1 MTLVVFLAALI
12 GGMLIGLPICF
23 SLLFSGVSMMLFLD
37 GFNSQI
43 LSQNLFSGADSF
55 SMMAVPFFIMAGE
68 FMNRGGITKRIVNA
82 ANALVGHVR
91 GGLGYV
97 SILAILVFASMVG
110 SAVASTAFLGAI
122 LIPMMVRAGYK
133 RDTCTGLIAAG
144 NILSPI
150 MPPSVPMIIFGVQA
164 GVSVTKLFMGGIAPA
179 VYLSASLCVLWF
191 FVAKRD
197 NLPKAERQSMKQ
209 IGKALI
215 DGLWALILPL
225 FILFGLRSGK
235 FTPTEA
241 GVIAAVYALFVGMF
255 VYKELKFNMVGLYG
269 KQNLYAQAK
278 DMYMFLAAAAMVS
291 SWMMTVAN
299 VPAIVTKILAP
310 FIEHPTLLML
320 VICLIVLLV
329 GTSMDVTPTIMI
341 LTPVLLPAVKEAGI
355 DVAYFGVVFILMT
368 VMGLL
373 TPPVGTVLNVA
384 CSGGKINMERI
395 VKAVWP
401 FLLAEVVILL
411 LMVLFPQS
419 VTVQMQFFMGR

>member
-1 MTLVVFLAALI
+1 MTLVIFLAALI

-23 SLLFSGVSMMLFLD
+23 ALLFSGVCMMLYLN
-37 GFNSQI
+37 GFNAQI

-82 ANALVGHVR
+82 ANAIIGHVR

-97 SILAILVFASMVG
+97 AIMAILLFASMIG

-150 MPPSVPMIIFGVQA
+150 MPPSV
-164 GVSVTKLFMGGIAPA
+164 
-179 VYLSASLCVLWF
+179 YLSGALCVLWF
-191 FVAKRD
+191 FIAKKD
-197 NLPKAERQSMKQ
+197 NLAKAERQSAKQ
-209 IGKALI
+209 VAKALL
-215 DGLWALILPL
+215 DGLWALILPV
-225 FILFGLRSGK
+225 FILVGLRSGK

-241 GVIAAVYALFVGMF
+241 GVIAAVYALVIGLF
-255 VYKELKFNMVGLYG
+255 VYKELKISMLMECLVS
-269 KQNLYAQAK
+269 AAK
-278 DMYMFLAAAAMVS
+278 SSSVIMFLAAAAMVS

-299 VPAIVTKILAP
+299 VPSIVTGILAP
-310 FIEHPTLLML
+310 FIEHPVALML
-320 VICLIVLLV
+320 IICLIVLLV

-341 LTPVLLPAVKEAGI
+341 LTPVLLPAVKAAGI

-368 VMGLL
+368 VLGLL

-384 CSGGKINMERI
+384 CGAGKINMERM
-395 VKAVWP
+395 VKSIWP

-411 LMVLFPQS
+411 LMVLFPS
-419 VTVQMQFFMGR
+419 LVTVPMNFFLG

>member
-12 GGMLIGLPICF
+12 GSMLIGLPVCF
-23 SLLFSGVSMMLFLD
+23 ALLFSGVSMMLYLD

-68 FMNRGGITKRIVNA
+68 FMNRGGITKRIVKA
-82 ANALVGHVR
+82 ANALVGYVR

-97 SILAILVFASMVG
+97 SILAILLFASMVG

-179 VYLSASLCVLWF
+179 CYLTAALCILWF
-191 FVAKRD
+191 FIAKKD
-197 NLPKAERQSMKQ
+197 NLPTAPRQNMKEVV
-209 IGKALI
+209 KSLI
-215 DGLWALILPL
+215 DGLWALVLPV
-225 FILFGLRSGK
+225 FILFGLRSGQ

-241 GVIAAVYALFVGMF
+241 GVIAAVYALCIGLF
-255 VYKELKFNMVGLYG
+255 VYRELKITMLMDCLVST
-269 KQNLYAQAK
+269 AK
-278 DMYMFLAAAAMVS
+278 SASIIMFLAAAAMVS

-299 VPAIVTKILAP
+299 VPAIVTSILAP
-310 FIEHPTLLML
+310 FIQNPIILML
-320 VICLIVLLV
+320 VIALIVLLV

-341 LTPVLLPAVKEAGI
+341 LTPVLLPAIKAAGI
-355 DVAYFGVVFILMT
+355 DPAYFGVVFILMT

-384 CSGGKINMERI
+384 CGAGKINMERI

-401 FLLAEVVILL
+401 FLLAEAIILILMIVFPNIVIIP
-411 LMVLFPQS
+411 MN
-419 VTVQMQFFMGR
+419 FFTGA